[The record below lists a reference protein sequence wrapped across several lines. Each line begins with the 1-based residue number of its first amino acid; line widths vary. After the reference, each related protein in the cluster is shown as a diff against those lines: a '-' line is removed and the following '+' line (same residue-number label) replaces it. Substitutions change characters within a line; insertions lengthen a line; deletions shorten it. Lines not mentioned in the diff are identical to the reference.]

1 MKVAVF
7 TNLYKNYSL
16 KHFLSTIKKLHKKS
30 IDVFIDEHSIENMGQ
45 KKYSSF
51 PKHVGAFS
59 KLDKS
64 FDFVICIG
72 GDGTILRA
80 ASYVNNLSI
89 PIIGVNTGRLGF
101 LAKIQATKIDAA
113 INAIINKKYVI
124 SERALVT
131 ISTRTKNGKT
141 KKLGY
146 ALNEISITRKNTTSL
161 ITIETKLNDNYL
173 NTYWAD
179 GLIIATPTGST
190 GYSLSC
196 GGPIIMPDSKNLV
209 ITPIAPHNLNVRPLV
224 VPNNTKISIKI
235 SGRENEFFVSLD
247 SKITT
252 LSNKNII
259 SIKKASHTIKMIEL
273 EKEDFLETLR
283 DKLFWG
289 KDRRN

>member
-51 PKHVGAFS
+51 SKHVGAFS

-131 ISTRTKNGKT
+131 ISTRTNNRKT